1 MITSKHGGQGT
12 GKTRSN
18 NKGQEIDGIWASQG
32 IIISQ
37 GGFPPLHNV
46 PNSDHRLLS
55 IKISHDIMFGENK
68 APYRPPSERR
78 LRLDHII
85 YQSKYT

>member
-1 MITSKHGGQGT
+1 MTTSKHGGQGT

-18 NKGQEIDGIWASQG
+18 KKGQEIDGIWASQG

-37 GGFPPLHNV
+37 GGYLPLNDG
-46 PNSDHRLLS
+46 PNLDHMLLW

-68 APYRPPSERR
+68 APYSPPSERR

-85 YQSKYT
+85 DQSK